1 MIGLFHPQRR
11 TAVMVRHLKEV
22 RAAAARSRP
31 DRLRRSGTPVRPV
44 VLEPGRP
51 AHAALAWKEA
61 Q

>member
-1 MIGLFHPQRR
+1 MIGLFHPHRR
-11 TAVMVRHLKEV
+11 TAVIVTHLKEV

-44 VLEPGRP
+44 VVEPARP
-51 AHAALAWKEA
+51 AHAALTWEK